1 MTIPQ
6 VTWDEHSL
14 FVRGER
20 IFLYSGEFHPW
31 RLPSVDL
38 WTDVLQKIKAIGYN
52 GVSFYVDW
60 APLEGSPGHFSAE
73 GVFAYEPFF
82 AAAEEVGLYL
92 IARPGPYSEYN
103 LVMVPSYF
111 ASSADQNASQCRGFW
126 WRVPRVALAYF
137 GYPAN
142 QPDRISRG
150 HTKLRF
156 QHWKVCFP
164 CWHLVCG
171 ISVLKPQQDH
181 RRRSN
186 HQGWTSDRFPSR
198 E

>member
-1 MTIPQ
+1 MQ

-20 IFLYSGEFHPW
+20 IFLYTGEFHPW
-31 RLPSVDL
+31 RLPSVGL

-92 IARPGPYSEYN
+92 IARPGPYSECT
-103 LVMVPSYF
+103 LIRMTGITVQR
-111 ASSADQNASQCRGFW
+111 ADQGTSQCGGLR
-126 WRVPRVALAYF
+126 WRIPRMALAYF
-137 GYPAN
+137 GHPAN
-142 QPDRISRG
+142 QSEW
-150 HTKLRF
+150 L
-156 QHWKVCFP
+156 
-164 CWHLVCG
+164 
-171 ISVLKPQQDH
+171 S
-181 RRRSN
+181 
-186 HQGWTSDRFPSR
+186 
-198 E
+198 

>member
-1 MTIPQ
+1 MQYHKQLTTLQ

-60 APLEGSPGHFSAE
+60 APLEGRPGHFSAE

-92 IARPGPYSEYN
+92 IARPGPYSEYA
-103 LVMVPSYF
+103 LVRVYF
-111 ASSADQNASQCRGFW
+111 YLGVFSW
-126 WRVPRVALAYF
+126 PRY
-137 GYPAN
+137 
-142 QPDRISRG
+142 
-150 HTKLRF
+150 
-156 QHWKVCFP
+156 
-164 CWHLVCG
+164 
-171 ISVLKPQQDH
+171 
-181 RRRSN
+181 
-186 HQGWTSDRFPSR
+186 
-198 E
+198 

>member
-1 MTIPQ
+1 

-60 APLEGSPGHFSAE
+60 APLEGRPGHFSAE

-92 IARPGPYSEYN
+92 IARPGPYSKHA
-103 LVMVPSYF
+103 LVRAPSYQSMPRF
-111 ASSADQNASQCRGFW
+111 LVEGSPGGF
-126 WRVPRVALAYF
+126 RV
-137 GYPAN
+137 
-142 QPDRISRG
+142 
-150 HTKLRF
+150 LRTSCEPTRAAILRLHRTTLPTLEGLF
-156 QHWKVCFP
+156 
-164 CWHLVCG
+164 HL
-171 ISVLKPQQDH
+171 
-181 RRRSN
+181 R
-186 HQGWTSDRFPSR
+186 
-198 E
+198 